1 MLNTADTVLHISHVT
16 HYDYA
21 SRVDLAMHLL
31 HLQPLTRA
39 NQRVEDFRLD
49 IDPPATRNQPSLDY
63 FGNHQHHLTL
73 TTPHH
78 VLTVRAESRV
88 RRLAMPAPEPA
99 ASPAWEDVRT
109 AMRYQAGQPWQA
121 AAEFCFP
128 SAFVPQHPAFQA
140 YAQLEF
146 IPGRP
151 LLDAAIGLM
160 ARIHREFTYATAS
173 TDLTTPALE
182 AFSRRQGVCQDF
194 AHIMIAC
201 LRSLGL
207 PARYVSGYLLTQ
219 PPPGQPRLLGV
230 DASHAWLAVY
240 CPLHGW
246 VELDPTNDLIAG
258 QSHAVIACGRDY
270 GDVAPLC
277 GVIQGGGSHTLSV
290 AVSVTPE
297 GEHAMLSGPP
307 RPAS

>member
-31 HLQPLTRA
+31 HLQPLSRA
-39 NQRVEDFRLD
+39 DQQLEDFRLD
-49 IDPPATRNQPSLDY
+49 IDPPATRNQASLDY
-63 FGNHQHHLTL
+63 FGNPQHHLTL

-78 VLTVRAESRV
+78 ALTVRAESRV
-88 RRLAMPAPEPA
+88 RRLAA
-99 ASPAWEDVRT
+99 ATPKPSASLAWESVRA
-109 AMRYQAGQPWQA
+109 AMRYRAGQPWLP

-128 SAFVPQHPAFQA
+128 SAFVPLHPAFQA

-146 IPGRP
+146 TPGRP
-151 LLDAAIGLM
+151 LLEAAIGLM
-160 ARIHREFTYATAS
+160 ARIHHEFTYATAS

-230 DASHAWLAVY
+230 DASHAWLAVW
-240 CPLHGW
+240 CPQHDW
-246 VELDPTNDLIAG
+246 VELDPTNNLIAA

-270 GDVAPLC
+270 ADVAPLR

-290 AVSVTPE
+290 AVSVVPE
-297 GEHAMLSGPP
+297 GE
-307 RPAS
+307 ASVGMPDGHGC

>member
-31 HLQPLTRA
+31 HLQPLSRA
-39 NQRVEDFRLD
+39 DQQLEDFRLD
-49 IDPPATRNQPSLDY
+49 IDPPATRNQASLDY
-63 FGNHQHHLTL
+63 FGNPQHHLTL

-78 VLTVRAESRV
+78 ALTVRAESRV
-88 RRLAMPAPEPA
+88 RRLAAATPKPS
-99 ASPAWEDVRT
+99 ASPAWESVRA
-109 AMRYQAGQPWQA
+109 AMRYRAGQPWLP

-128 SAFVPQHPAFQA
+128 SAFVPLHPAFQA

-146 IPGRP
+146 TPGRP
-151 LLDAAIGLM
+151 LLEAAIGLM
-160 ARIHREFTYATAS
+160 ARIHHEFTYATAS

-230 DASHAWLAVY
+230 DASHAWLAVW
-240 CPLHGW
+240 CPQHDW
-246 VELDPTNDLIAG
+246 VELDPTNNLIAA

-270 GDVAPLC
+270 ADVAPLR

-290 AVSVTPE
+290 AVSVVPE
-297 GEHAMLSGPP
+297 GETPMEP
-307 RPAS
+307 PASAC

>member
-31 HLQPLTRA
+31 HLQPLSRA
-39 NQRVEDFRLD
+39 DQQLEDFRLD
-49 IDPPATRNQPSLDY
+49 IDPPATRNQASLDY
-63 FGNHQHHLTL
+63 FGNPQHHLTL

-78 VLTVRAESRV
+78 ALTVRAESRV
-88 RRLAMPAPEPA
+88 RRLAAAMPNPSI
-99 ASPAWEDVRT
+99 SPAWESVRA
-109 AMRYQAGQPWQA
+109 AMRYRAGQPWLP

-128 SAFVPQHPAFQA
+128 SAFVPLHPAFQA

-146 IPGRP
+146 TPGRP
-151 LLDAAIGLM
+151 LLEAAIGLM
-160 ARIHREFTYATAS
+160 ARIHHEFTYATAS

-230 DASHAWLAVY
+230 DASHAWLAVW
-240 CPLHGW
+240 CPQHDW
-246 VELDPTNDLIAG
+246 VELDPTNNLIAA

-270 GDVAPLC
+270 ADVAPLR

-290 AVSVTPE
+290 AVSVAPE
-297 GEHAMLSGPP
+297 GETPVEP
-307 RPAS
+307 PASAC

>member
-31 HLQPLTRA
+31 HLQPLSRA
-39 NQRVEDFRLD
+39 DQQLEDFRLD
-49 IDPPATRNQPSLDY
+49 IDPPATRNQASLDY
-63 FGNHQHHLTL
+63 FGNPQHHLTL

-78 VLTVRAESRV
+78 ALTVRAESRV
-88 RRLAMPAPEPA
+88 RRLAAATPNPS
-99 ASPAWEDVRT
+99 ASPAWESVRA
-109 AMRYQAGQPWQA
+109 AMRYRAGQPWLP

-128 SAFVPQHPAFQA
+128 SAFVPLHPAFQA

-146 IPGRP
+146 TPGRP
-151 LLDAAIGLM
+151 LLEAAIGLM
-160 ARIHREFTYATAS
+160 ARIHHEFTYATAS

-230 DASHAWLAVY
+230 DASHAWLAVW
-240 CPLHGW
+240 CPQHDW
-246 VELDPTNDLIAG
+246 VELDPTNNLIAA

-270 GDVAPLC
+270 ADVAPLR

-290 AVSVTPE
+290 AVSVVPE
-297 GEHAMLSGPP
+297 GETPVEP
-307 RPAS
+307 PASAC

>member
-31 HLQPLTRA
+31 HLQPLSRA
-39 NQRVEDFRLD
+39 DQQLEDFRLD
-49 IDPPATRNQPSLDY
+49 IDPPATRNQASLDY
-63 FGNHQHHLTL
+63 FGNPQHHLTL

-78 VLTVRAESRV
+78 ALTVRAESRV
-88 RRLAMPAPEPA
+88 RRLAAATPEPS
-99 ASPAWEDVRT
+99 ASPAWESVRA
-109 AMRYQAGQPWQA
+109 AMRYRAGQPWLP

-128 SAFVPQHPAFQA
+128 SAFVPLHPAFQA

-146 IPGRP
+146 TPGRP
-151 LLDAAIGLM
+151 LLEAAIGLM
-160 ARIHREFTYATAS
+160 ARIHHEFTYATAS

-230 DASHAWLAVY
+230 DASHAWLAVW
-240 CPLHGW
+240 CPQHDW
-246 VELDPTNDLIAG
+246 VELDPTNNLIAA

-270 GDVAPLC
+270 ADVAPLR

-290 AVSVTPE
+290 AVSVAPE
-297 GEHAMLSGPP
+297 GETPVEPS
-307 RPAS
+307 ASAC

>member
-31 HLQPLTRA
+31 HLQPLSRA
-39 NQRVEDFRLD
+39 DQQLEDFRLD
-49 IDPPATRNQPSLDY
+49 IDPPATRNQASLDY
-63 FGNHQHHLTL
+63 FGNPQHHLTL

-78 VLTVRAESRV
+78 ALTVRAESRV
-88 RRLAMPAPEPA
+88 RRLAAATPNPS
-99 ASPAWEDVRT
+99 ASPAWESVRA
-109 AMRYQAGQPWQA
+109 AMRYRAGQPWLP

-128 SAFVPQHPAFQA
+128 SAFVPLHPAFQA

-146 IPGRP
+146 TPGRP
-151 LLDAAIGLM
+151 LLEAAIGLM
-160 ARIHREFTYATAS
+160 ARIHHEFTYATAS

-230 DASHAWLAVY
+230 DASHAWLAVW
-240 CPLHGW
+240 CPQHDW
-246 VELDPTNDLIAG
+246 VELDPTNNLIAA

-270 GDVAPLC
+270 ADVAPLR

-290 AVSVTPE
+290 AVSVVPE
-297 GEHAMLSGPP
+297 GETPVEPS
-307 RPAS
+307 ASAC

>member
-31 HLQPLTRA
+31 HLQPLSRA
-39 NQRVEDFRLD
+39 DQQLEDFRLD
-49 IDPPATRNQPSLDY
+49 IDPPATRNQASLDY
-63 FGNHQHHLTL
+63 FGNPQHHLTL

-78 VLTVRAESRV
+78 ALTVRAESRV
-88 RRLAMPAPEPA
+88 RRLAA
-99 ASPAWEDVRT
+99 ATPKPSASLAWESVRA
-109 AMRYQAGQPWQA
+109 AMRYRAGQPWLP

-128 SAFVPQHPAFQA
+128 SAFVPLHPAFQA

-146 IPGRP
+146 TPGRP
-151 LLDAAIGLM
+151 LLEAAIGLM
-160 ARIHREFTYATAS
+160 ARIHHEFTYATAS

-207 PARYVSGYLLTQ
+207 PARYVSGYLLTH

-230 DASHAWLAVY
+230 DASHAWLAVW
-240 CPLHGW
+240 CPQHDW
-246 VELDPTNDLIAG
+246 VELDPTNNLIAA

-270 GDVAPLC
+270 ADVAPLR

-290 AVSVTPE
+290 AVSVAPE
-297 GEHAMLSGPP
+297 GETPVEPS
-307 RPAS
+307 ASAC

>member
-31 HLQPLTRA
+31 HLQPLSRA
-39 NQRVEDFRLD
+39 DQQLEDFRLD
-49 IDPPATRNQPSLDY
+49 IDPPATRNQASLDY
-63 FGNHQHHLTL
+63 FGNPQHHLTL

-78 VLTVRAESRV
+78 ALTVRAESRV
-88 RRLAMPAPEPA
+88 RRLAAAMPNPSI
-99 ASPAWEDVRT
+99 SPAWESVRA
-109 AMRYQAGQPWQA
+109 AMRYRAGQPWLP

-128 SAFVPQHPAFQA
+128 SAFVPLHPAFQA

-146 IPGRP
+146 TPGRP
-151 LLDAAIGLM
+151 LLEAAIGLM
-160 ARIHREFTYATAS
+160 ARIHHEFTYATAS

-230 DASHAWLAVY
+230 DASHAWLAVW
-240 CPLHGW
+240 CPQHDW
-246 VELDPTNDLIAG
+246 VELDPTNNLIAA

-270 GDVAPLC
+270 ADVAPLR

-290 AVSVTPE
+290 AVSVVPE
-297 GEHAMLSGPP
+297 GEAVFTPSV
-307 RPAS
+307 ADQD

>member
-31 HLQPLTRA
+31 HLQPLSRA
-39 NQRVEDFRLD
+39 DQQLEDFRLD
-49 IDPPATRNQPSLDY
+49 IDPPATRNQASLDY
-63 FGNHQHHLTL
+63 FGNPQHHLTL

-78 VLTVRAESRV
+78 ALTVRAESRV
-88 RRLAMPAPEPA
+88 RRLAA
-99 ASPAWEDVRT
+99 ATPKPSVSPAWESVRT
-109 AMRYQAGQPWQA
+109 AMRYRAGQPWLP

-128 SAFVPQHPAFQA
+128 SAFVPLHPAFQA

-146 IPGRP
+146 TPGRP
-151 LLDAAIGLM
+151 LLEAAIGLM
-160 ARIHREFTYATAS
+160 ARIHHEFTYATAS

-230 DASHAWLAVY
+230 DASHAWLAVW
-240 CPLHGW
+240 CPQHDW
-246 VELDPTNDLIAG
+246 VELDPTNNLIAA

-270 GDVAPLC
+270 ADVTPLR

-290 AVSVTPE
+290 AVSVVPE
-297 GEHAMLSGPP
+297 GETPVEPS
-307 RPAS
+307 ASAC

>member
-31 HLQPLTRA
+31 HLQPLSRA
-39 NQRVEDFRLD
+39 DQQLEDFRLD
-49 IDPPATRNQPSLDY
+49 IDPPATRNQASLDY
-63 FGNHQHHLTL
+63 FGNPQHHLTL

-78 VLTVRAESRV
+78 ALTVRAESRV
-88 RRLAMPAPEPA
+88 RRLAA
-99 ASPAWEDVRT
+99 ATPNPSISPAWESVRA
-109 AMRYQAGQPWQA
+109 AMRYRASQPWLP

-128 SAFVPQHPAFQA
+128 SAFVPLHPAFQA

-146 IPGRP
+146 TPGRP
-151 LLDAAIGLM
+151 LLEAAIGLM
-160 ARIHREFTYATAS
+160 ARIHHEFTYATAS

-230 DASHAWLAVY
+230 DASHAWLAVW
-240 CPLHGW
+240 CPQHDW
-246 VELDPTNDLIAG
+246 VELDPTNNLIAA

-270 GDVAPLC
+270 ADVAPLR

-290 AVSVTPE
+290 AVSVAPE
-297 GEHAMLSGPP
+297 GETPVEPS
-307 RPAS
+307 ASAC

>member
-31 HLQPLTRA
+31 HLQPLSRA
-39 NQRVEDFRLD
+39 DQQLEDFRLD
-49 IDPPATRNQPSLDY
+49 IDPPATRNQASLDY
-63 FGNHQHHLTL
+63 FGNPQHHLTL

-78 VLTVRAESRV
+78 ALTVRAESRV
-88 RRLAMPAPEPA
+88 RRLAAAMPNPSI
-99 ASPAWEDVRT
+99 SPAWESVRA
-109 AMRYQAGQPWQA
+109 AMRYRAGQPWLP

-128 SAFVPQHPAFQA
+128 SAFVPLHPAFQA

-146 IPGRP
+146 TPGRP
-151 LLDAAIGLM
+151 LLEAAIGLM
-160 ARIHREFTYATAS
+160 ARIHHEFTYATAS

-230 DASHAWLAVY
+230 DASHAWLAVW
-240 CPLHGW
+240 CPQHDW
-246 VELDPTNDLIAG
+246 VELDPTNNLIAA

-270 GDVAPLC
+270 ADVAPLR

-290 AVSVTPE
+290 AVSVVPE
-297 GEHAMLSGPP
+297 GETPVEP
-307 RPAS
+307 PASAC

>member
-31 HLQPLTRA
+31 HLQPLSRA
-39 NQRVEDFRLD
+39 DQQLEDFRLD
-49 IDPPATRNQPSLDY
+49 IDPPATRNQASLDY
-63 FGNHQHHLTL
+63 FGNPQHHLTL

-78 VLTVRAESRV
+78 ALTVRAESRV
-88 RRLAMPAPEPA
+88 RRLAAATPKPS
-99 ASPAWEDVRT
+99 ASPAWESVLA
-109 AMRYQAGQPWQA
+109 AMRYRAGQPWLP

-128 SAFVPQHPAFQA
+128 SAFVPLHPAFQA

-146 IPGRP
+146 TPGRP
-151 LLDAAIGLM
+151 LLEAAIGLM
-160 ARIHREFTYATAS
+160 ARIHHEFTYATAS

-230 DASHAWLAVY
+230 DASHAWLAVW
-240 CPLHGW
+240 CPQHDW
-246 VELDPTNDLIAG
+246 VELDPTNNLIAA

-270 GDVAPLC
+270 ADVTPLR

-290 AVSVTPE
+290 AVSVAPE
-297 GEHAMLSGPP
+297 GETPVEPS
-307 RPAS
+307 ASAC

>member
-31 HLQPLTRA
+31 HLQPLSRA
-39 NQRVEDFRLD
+39 DQQLEDFRLD
-49 IDPPATRNQPSLDY
+49 IDPPATRNQASLDY
-63 FGNHQHHLTL
+63 FGNPQHHLTL

-78 VLTVRAESRV
+78 ALTVRAESRV
-88 RRLAMPAPEPA
+88 RRLAA
-99 ASPAWEDVRT
+99 ATPNPSISPAWESVRA
-109 AMRYQAGQPWQA
+109 AMRYRAGQPWLP

-128 SAFVPQHPAFQA
+128 SAFVPLHPAFQA

-146 IPGRP
+146 TPGRP
-151 LLDAAIGLM
+151 LLEAAIGLM
-160 ARIHREFTYATAS
+160 ARIHHEFTYATAS
-173 TDLTTPALE
+173 TDLATPALE
-182 AFSRRQGVCQDF
+182 AFYQRRGVCQDF
-194 AHIMIAC
+194 SHIMIAC

-230 DASHAWLAVY
+230 DASHAWLAVW
-240 CPLHGW
+240 CPQHDW
-246 VELDPTNDLIAG
+246 VELDPTNNLIAA

-270 GDVAPLC
+270 ADVAPLR

-290 AVSVTPE
+290 AVSVVPE
-297 GEHAMLSGPP
+297 GETPVEPS
-307 RPAS
+307 ASAC

>member
-31 HLQPLTRA
+31 HLQPLSRA
-39 NQRVEDFRLD
+39 DQQLEDFRLD
-49 IDPPATRNQPSLDY
+49 IDPPATRNQASLDY
-63 FGNHQHHLTL
+63 FGNPQHHLTL

-78 VLTVRAESRV
+78 ALTVRAESRV
-88 RRLAMPAPEPA
+88 RRLAAATPKPS
-99 ASPAWEDVRT
+99 ASPAWESVRA
-109 AMRYQAGQPWQA
+109 AMRYRASQPWLP

-128 SAFVPQHPAFQA
+128 SAFVPLHPAFQA

-146 IPGRP
+146 TPGRP
-151 LLDAAIGLM
+151 LLEAAIGLM
-160 ARIHREFTYATAS
+160 ARIHHEFTYATAS

-230 DASHAWLAVY
+230 DASHAWLAVW
-240 CPLHGW
+240 CPQHDW
-246 VELDPTNDLIAG
+246 VELDPTNNLIAA

-270 GDVAPLC
+270 ADVAPLR

-290 AVSVTPE
+290 AVSVVPE
-297 GEHAMLSGPP
+297 GETPVEPS
-307 RPAS
+307 ASAC

>member
-31 HLQPLTRA
+31 HLQPLSRA
-39 NQRVEDFRLD
+39 DQQLEDFRLD
-49 IDPPATRNQPSLDY
+49 IDPPATRNQASLDY
-63 FGNHQHHLTL
+63 FGNPQHHLTL

-78 VLTVRAESRV
+78 ALTVRAESRV
-88 RRLAMPAPEPA
+88 RRLAA
-99 ASPAWEDVRT
+99 ATPKPSASLAWESVRA
-109 AMRYQAGQPWQA
+109 AMRYRAGQPWLP

-128 SAFVPQHPAFQA
+128 SAFVPLHPAFQA

-146 IPGRP
+146 TPGRP
-151 LLDAAIGLM
+151 LLEAAIGLM
-160 ARIHREFTYATAS
+160 ARIHHEFTYATAS

-230 DASHAWLAVY
+230 DASHAWLAVW
-240 CPLHGW
+240 CPQHDW
-246 VELDPTNDLIAG
+246 VELDPTNNLIAA

-270 GDVAPLC
+270 ADVAPLR

-290 AVSVTPE
+290 AVSVAPE
-297 GEHAMLSGPP
+297 GETPVEP
-307 RPAS
+307 PASAC

>member
-31 HLQPLTRA
+31 HLQPLSRA
-39 NQRVEDFRLD
+39 DQQLEDFRLD
-49 IDPPATRNQPSLDY
+49 IDPPATRNQASLDY
-63 FGNHQHHLTL
+63 FGNPQHHLTL

-78 VLTVRAESRV
+78 ALTVRAESRV
-88 RRLAMPAPEPA
+88 RRLAA
-99 ASPAWEDVRT
+99 ATPKPSASLAWESVRA
-109 AMRYQAGQPWQA
+109 AMRYRAGQPWLP

-128 SAFVPQHPAFQA
+128 SAFVPLHPAFQA

-146 IPGRP
+146 TPGRP
-151 LLDAAIGLM
+151 LLEAAIGLM
-160 ARIHREFTYATAS
+160 ARIHHEFTYATAS

-230 DASHAWLAVY
+230 DASHAWLAVW
-240 CPLHGW
+240 CPQHDW
-246 VELDPTNDLIAG
+246 VELDPTNNLIAA

-270 GDVAPLC
+270 ADVAPLR

-290 AVSVTPE
+290 AVSVVPE
-297 GEHAMLSGPP
+297 GETPVEP
-307 RPAS
+307 PASAC

>member
-31 HLQPLTRA
+31 HLQPLSRA
-39 NQRVEDFRLD
+39 DQQLEDFRLD
-49 IDPPATRNQPSLDY
+49 IDPPATRNQASLDY
-63 FGNHQHHLTL
+63 FGNPQHHLTL

-78 VLTVRAESRV
+78 ALTVRAESRV
-88 RRLAMPAPEPA
+88 RRLAA
-99 ASPAWEDVRT
+99 ATPNPSVSPAWESVRA
-109 AMRYQAGQPWQA
+109 AMRYRAGQPWLP

-128 SAFVPQHPAFQA
+128 SAFVPLHPAFQA

-146 IPGRP
+146 TPGRP
-151 LLDAAIGLM
+151 LLEAAIGLM
-160 ARIHREFTYATAS
+160 ARIHHEFTYATAS

-230 DASHAWLAVY
+230 DASHAWLAVW
-240 CPLHGW
+240 CPQHDW
-246 VELDPTNDLIAG
+246 VELDPTNNLIAA

-270 GDVAPLC
+270 ADVAPLR

-290 AVSVTPE
+290 AVSVVPE
-297 GEHAMLSGPP
+297 GETPVEPS
-307 RPAS
+307 ASAC

>member
-31 HLQPLTRA
+31 HLQPLSRA
-39 NQRVEDFRLD
+39 DQQLEDFRLD
-49 IDPPATRNQPSLDY
+49 IDPPATRNQASLDY
-63 FGNHQHHLTL
+63 FGNPQHHLTL

-78 VLTVRAESRV
+78 ALTVRAESRV
-88 RRLAMPAPEPA
+88 RRLAA
-99 ASPAWEDVRT
+99 ATPNPSISPAWESVRA
-109 AMRYQAGQPWQA
+109 AMRYRASQPWLP

-128 SAFVPQHPAFQA
+128 SAFVPLHPAFQA

-146 IPGRP
+146 TPGRP
-151 LLDAAIGLM
+151 LLEAAIGLM
-160 ARIHREFTYATAS
+160 ARIHHEFTYATAS

-230 DASHAWLAVY
+230 DASHAWLAVW
-240 CPLHGW
+240 CPQHDW
-246 VELDPTNDLIAG
+246 VELDPTNNLIAA

-270 GDVAPLC
+270 ADVTPLR

-290 AVSVTPE
+290 AVSVAPE
-297 GEHAMLSGPP
+297 GETPVEPS
-307 RPAS
+307 ASAC

>member
-31 HLQPLTRA
+31 HLQPLSRA
-39 NQRVEDFRLD
+39 DQQLEDFRLD
-49 IDPPATRNQPSLDY
+49 IDPPATRNQASLDY
-63 FGNHQHHLTL
+63 FGNPQHHLTL

-78 VLTVRAESRV
+78 ALTVRAESRV
-88 RRLAMPAPEPA
+88 RRLAA
-99 ASPAWEDVRT
+99 ATPNPSISPAWESVRA
-109 AMRYQAGQPWQA
+109 AMRYRASQPWLP

-128 SAFVPQHPAFQA
+128 SAFVPLHPAFQA

-146 IPGRP
+146 TPGRP
-151 LLDAAIGLM
+151 LLEAAIGLM
-160 ARIHREFTYATAS
+160 ARIHHEFTYATAS

-230 DASHAWLAVY
+230 DASHAWLAVW
-240 CPLHGW
+240 CPQHDW
-246 VELDPTNDLIAG
+246 VELDPTNNLIAA

-270 GDVAPLC
+270 ADVAPLR

-290 AVSVTPE
+290 AVSVVPE
-297 GEHAMLSGPP
+297 GETPVEPS
-307 RPAS
+307 ASAC

>member
-31 HLQPLTRA
+31 HLQPLSRA
-39 NQRVEDFRLD
+39 DQQLEDFRLD
-49 IDPPATRNQPSLDY
+49 IDPPATRNQASLDY
-63 FGNHQHHLTL
+63 FGNPQHHLTL

-78 VLTVRAESRV
+78 ALTVRAESRV
-88 RRLAMPAPEPA
+88 RRLAAAMPNPSI
-99 ASPAWEDVRT
+99 SPAWESVRA
-109 AMRYQAGQPWQA
+109 AMRYRAGQPWLP

-128 SAFVPQHPAFQA
+128 SAFVPLHPAFQA

-146 IPGRP
+146 TPGRP
-151 LLDAAIGLM
+151 LLEAAIGLM
-160 ARIHREFTYATAS
+160 ARIHHEFTYATAS

-230 DASHAWLAVY
+230 DASHAWLAVW
-240 CPLHGW
+240 CPQHDW
-246 VELDPTNDLIAG
+246 VELDPTNNLIAA

-270 GDVAPLC
+270 ADVAPLR

-290 AVSVTPE
+290 AVSVVPE
-297 GEHAMLSGPP
+297 GETPVEPS
-307 RPAS
+307 ASAC

>member
-31 HLQPLTRA
+31 HLQPLSRA
-39 NQRVEDFRLD
+39 DQQLEDFRLD
-49 IDPPATRNQPSLDY
+49 IDPPATRNQASLDY
-63 FGNHQHHLTL
+63 FGNPQHHLTL

-78 VLTVRAESRV
+78 ALTVRAESRV
-88 RRLAMPAPEPA
+88 RRLAA
-99 ASPAWEDVRT
+99 ATPKPSASLAWESVRA
-109 AMRYQAGQPWQA
+109 AMRYRAGQPWLP

-128 SAFVPQHPAFQA
+128 SAFVPLHPAFQA

-146 IPGRP
+146 TPGRP
-151 LLDAAIGLM
+151 LLEAAIGLM
-160 ARIHREFTYATAS
+160 ARIHHEFTYATAS

-230 DASHAWLAVY
+230 DASHAWLAVW
-240 CPLHGW
+240 CPQHDW
-246 VELDPTNDLIAG
+246 VELDPPNNLIAA

-270 GDVAPLC
+270 ADVAPLR

-290 AVSVTPE
+290 AVSVVPE
-297 GEHAMLSGPP
+297 GETPVEPS
-307 RPAS
+307 ASAC

>member
-31 HLQPLTRA
+31 HLQPLSRA
-39 NQRVEDFRLD
+39 DQQLEDFRLD
-49 IDPPATRNQPSLDY
+49 IDPPATRNQASLDY
-63 FGNHQHHLTL
+63 FGNPQHHLTL

-78 VLTVRAESRV
+78 ALTVRAESRV
-88 RRLAMPAPEPA
+88 RRLAA
-99 ASPAWEDVRT
+99 ATPNPSISPAWESVRA
-109 AMRYQAGQPWQA
+109 AMRYRAGQPWLP

-128 SAFVPQHPAFQA
+128 SAFVPLHPAFQA

-146 IPGRP
+146 TPGRP
-151 LLDAAIGLM
+151 LLEAAIGLM
-160 ARIHREFTYATAS
+160 ARIHHEFTYATAS

-230 DASHAWLAVY
+230 DASHAWLAVW
-240 CPLHGW
+240 CPQHDW
-246 VELDPTNDLIAG
+246 VELDPTNNLIAA

-270 GDVAPLC
+270 ADVAPLR

-290 AVSVTPE
+290 AVSVVPE
-297 GEHAMLSGPP
+297 GETPVEP
-307 RPAS
+307 PASAC

>member
-31 HLQPLTRA
+31 HLQPLSRA
-39 NQRVEDFRLD
+39 DQQLEDFRLD
-49 IDPPATRNQPSLDY
+49 IDPPATRNQASLDY
-63 FGNHQHHLTL
+63 FGNPQHHLTL

-78 VLTVRAESRV
+78 ALTVRAESRV
-88 RRLAMPAPEPA
+88 RRLAAATPKPS
-99 ASPAWEDVRT
+99 ASPAWESVRA
-109 AMRYQAGQPWQA
+109 AMRYRAGQPWLP

-128 SAFVPQHPAFQA
+128 SAFVPLHPAFQA

-146 IPGRP
+146 TPGRP
-151 LLDAAIGLM
+151 LLEAAIGLM
-160 ARIHREFTYATAS
+160 ARIHHEFTYATAS

-230 DASHAWLAVY
+230 DASHAWLAVW
-240 CPLHGW
+240 CPQHDW
-246 VELDPTNDLIAG
+246 VELDPTNNLIAA

-270 GDVAPLC
+270 ADVAPLR

-290 AVSVTPE
+290 AVSVVPE
-297 GEHAMLSGPP
+297 GETPVEP
-307 RPAS
+307 PASAC

>member
-31 HLQPLTRA
+31 HLQPLSRA
-39 NQRVEDFRLD
+39 DQQMEDFRLD
-49 IDPPATRNQPSLDY
+49 IDPPATRNQASLDY
-63 FGNHQHHLTL
+63 FGNPQHHLTL

-78 VLTVRAESRV
+78 ALTVRAESRV
-88 RRLAMPAPEPA
+88 RRLAA
-99 ASPAWEDVRT
+99 ATPKPSASLAWESVRA
-109 AMRYQAGQPWQA
+109 AMRYRAGQPWLP

-128 SAFVPQHPAFQA
+128 SAFVPLHPAFQA

-146 IPGRP
+146 TPGRP
-151 LLDAAIGLM
+151 LLEAAIGLM
-160 ARIHREFTYATAS
+160 ARIHHEFTYATAS

-230 DASHAWLAVY
+230 DASHAWLAVW
-240 CPLHGW
+240 CPQHDW
-246 VELDPTNDLIAG
+246 VELDPTNNLIAA

-270 GDVAPLC
+270 ADVAPLR

-290 AVSVTPE
+290 AVSVAPE
-297 GEHAMLSGPP
+297 GETPVEPS
-307 RPAS
+307 ASAC

>member
-31 HLQPLTRA
+31 HLQPLSRA
-39 NQRVEDFRLD
+39 DQQLEDFRLD
-49 IDPPATRNQPSLDY
+49 IDPPATRNQASLDY
-63 FGNHQHHLTL
+63 FGNPQHHLTL

-78 VLTVRAESRV
+78 ALTVRAESRV
-88 RRLAMPAPEPA
+88 RRLAA
-99 ASPAWEDVRT
+99 ATPNPSVSPAWESVRA
-109 AMRYQAGQPWQA
+109 AMRYRAGQPWLP

-128 SAFVPQHPAFQA
+128 SAFVPLHPAFQA

-146 IPGRP
+146 TPGRP
-151 LLDAAIGLM
+151 LLEAAIGLM
-160 ARIHREFTYATAS
+160 ARIHHEFTYATAS

-230 DASHAWLAVY
+230 DASHAWLAVW
-240 CPLHGW
+240 CPQHDW
-246 VELDPTNDLIAG
+246 VELDPTNNLIAA

-270 GDVAPLC
+270 ADVAPLR

-290 AVSVTPE
+290 AVSVVPE
-297 GEHAMLSGPP
+297 GEAVFTPSV
-307 RPAS
+307 ADQD

>member
-31 HLQPLTRA
+31 HLQPLSRA
-39 NQRVEDFRLD
+39 DQQLEDFRLD
-49 IDPPATRNQPSLDY
+49 IDPPATRNQASLDY
-63 FGNHQHHLTL
+63 FGNPQHHLTL

-78 VLTVRAESRV
+78 ALTVRAESRV
-88 RRLAMPAPEPA
+88 RRLAA
-99 ASPAWEDVRT
+99 ATPNPSISPAWESVRA
-109 AMRYQAGQPWQA
+109 AMRYRAGQPWLP

-128 SAFVPQHPAFQA
+128 SAFVPLHPAFQA

-146 IPGRP
+146 TPGRP
-151 LLDAAIGLM
+151 LLEAAIGLM
-160 ARIHREFTYATAS
+160 ARIHHEFTYATAS

-230 DASHAWLAVY
+230 DASHAWLAVW
-240 CPLHGW
+240 CPQHDW
-246 VELDPTNDLIAG
+246 VELDPTNNLIAA

-270 GDVAPLC
+270 ADVAPLR

-290 AVSVTPE
+290 AVSVVPE
-297 GEHAMLSGPP
+297 GE
-307 RPAS
+307 ASVGMPDGHGC

>member
-31 HLQPLTRA
+31 HLQPLSRA
-39 NQRVEDFRLD
+39 DQQLEDFRLD
-49 IDPPATRNQPSLDY
+49 IDPPATRNQASLDY
-63 FGNHQHHLTL
+63 FGNPQHHLTL

-78 VLTVRAESRV
+78 ALTVRAESRV
-88 RRLAMPAPEPA
+88 RRLAAATPNPS
-99 ASPAWEDVRT
+99 ASPAWESVRA
-109 AMRYQAGQPWQA
+109 AMRYRAGQPWLP

-128 SAFVPQHPAFQA
+128 SAFVPLHPAFQA

-146 IPGRP
+146 TPGRP
-151 LLDAAIGLM
+151 LLEAAIGLM
-160 ARIHREFTYATAS
+160 ARIHHEFTYATAS

-230 DASHAWLAVY
+230 DASHAWLAVW
-240 CPLHGW
+240 CPQHDW
-246 VELDPTNDLIAG
+246 VELDPTNNLIAA

-270 GDVAPLC
+270 ADVAPLR

-290 AVSVTPE
+290 AVSVAPE
-297 GEHAMLSGPP
+297 GENAVETPV
-307 RPAS
+307 

>member
-31 HLQPLTRA
+31 HLQPLSRA
-39 NQRVEDFRLD
+39 DQQLEDFRLD
-49 IDPPATRNQPSLDY
+49 IDPPATRNQASLDY
-63 FGNHQHHLTL
+63 FGNPQHHLTL

-78 VLTVRAESRV
+78 ALTVRAESRV
-88 RRLAMPAPEPA
+88 RRLAA
-99 ASPAWEDVRT
+99 ATPNPSISPAWESVRA
-109 AMRYQAGQPWQA
+109 AMRYRAGQPWLP

-128 SAFVPQHPAFQA
+128 SAFVPLHPAFQA

-146 IPGRP
+146 TPGRP
-151 LLDAAIGLM
+151 LLEAAIGLM
-160 ARIHREFTYATAS
+160 ARIHHEFTYATAS

-230 DASHAWLAVY
+230 DASHAWLAVW
-240 CPLHGW
+240 CPQHDW
-246 VELDPTNDLIAG
+246 VELDPTNNLIAA

-270 GDVAPLC
+270 ADVAPLR

-290 AVSVTPE
+290 AVSVVPE
-297 GEHAMLSGPP
+297 GETPVEPS
-307 RPAS
+307 ASAC

>member
-31 HLQPLTRA
+31 HLQPLSRA
-39 NQRVEDFRLD
+39 DQQLEDFRLD
-49 IDPPATRNQPSLDY
+49 IDPPATRNQASLDY
-63 FGNHQHHLTL
+63 FGNPQHHLTL

-78 VLTVRAESRV
+78 ALTVRAESRV
-88 RRLAMPAPEPA
+88 RRLAA
-99 ASPAWEDVRT
+99 ATPKPSVSPAWESVRT
-109 AMRYQAGQPWQA
+109 AMRYRAGQPWLP

-128 SAFVPQHPAFQA
+128 SAFVPLHPAFQA

-146 IPGRP
+146 TPGRP
-151 LLDAAIGLM
+151 LLEAAIGLM
-160 ARIHREFTYATAS
+160 ARIHHEFTYATAS

-230 DASHAWLAVY
+230 DASHAWLAVW
-240 CPLHGW
+240 CPQHDW
-246 VELDPTNDLIAG
+246 VELDPTNNLIAA

-270 GDVAPLC
+270 ADVAPLR

-290 AVSVTPE
+290 AVSVAPE
-297 GEHAMLSGPP
+297 GETPVEPS
-307 RPAS
+307 ASAC

>member
-31 HLQPLTRA
+31 HLQPLSRA
-39 NQRVEDFRLD
+39 DQQLEDFRLD
-49 IDPPATRNQPSLDY
+49 IDPPATRNQASLDY
-63 FGNHQHHLTL
+63 FGNPQHHLTL

-78 VLTVRAESRV
+78 ALTVRAESRV
-88 RRLAMPAPEPA
+88 RRLAA
-99 ASPAWEDVRT
+99 ATPNPSISPAWESVRA
-109 AMRYQAGQPWQA
+109 AMRYRAGQPWLP

-128 SAFVPQHPAFQA
+128 SAFVPLHPAFQA

-146 IPGRP
+146 TPGRP
-151 LLDAAIGLM
+151 LLEAAIGLM
-160 ARIHREFTYATAS
+160 ARIHHEFTYATAS

-230 DASHAWLAVY
+230 DASHAWLAVW
-240 CPLHGW
+240 CPQHDW
-246 VELDPTNDLIAG
+246 VELDPTNNLIAA

-270 GDVAPLC
+270 ADVAPLR

-290 AVSVTPE
+290 AVSVVPE
-297 GEHAMLSGPP
+297 GEAVFTPSV
-307 RPAS
+307 ADQD

>member
-31 HLQPLTRA
+31 HLQPLSRA
-39 NQRVEDFRLD
+39 DQQLEDFRLD
-49 IDPPATRNQPSLDY
+49 IDPPATRNQASLDY
-63 FGNHQHHLTL
+63 FGNPQHHLTL

-78 VLTVRAESRV
+78 ALTVRAESRV
-88 RRLAMPAPEPA
+88 RRLAA
-99 ASPAWEDVRT
+99 ATPKPSASLAWESVRA
-109 AMRYQAGQPWQA
+109 AMRYRAGQPWLP

-128 SAFVPQHPAFQA
+128 SAFVPLHPAFQA

-146 IPGRP
+146 TPGRP
-151 LLDAAIGLM
+151 LLEAAIGLM
-160 ARIHREFTYATAS
+160 ARIHHEFTYATAS

-230 DASHAWLAVY
+230 DASHAWLAVW
-240 CPLHGW
+240 CPQHNW
-246 VELDPTNDLIAG
+246 VELDPTNNLIAA

-270 GDVAPLC
+270 ADVAPLR

-290 AVSVTPE
+290 AVSVAPE
-297 GEHAMLSGPP
+297 GEAVFTPSV
-307 RPAS
+307 ADQD

>member
-31 HLQPLTRA
+31 HLQPLSRA
-39 NQRVEDFRLD
+39 DQQLEDFRLD
-49 IDPPATRNQPSLDY
+49 IDPPATRNQASLDY
-63 FGNHQHHLTL
+63 FGNPQHHLTL

-78 VLTVRAESRV
+78 ALTVRAESRV
-88 RRLAMPAPEPA
+88 RRLAA
-99 ASPAWEDVRT
+99 ATPKPSASLAWESVRA
-109 AMRYQAGQPWQA
+109 AMRYRAGQPWLP

-128 SAFVPQHPAFQA
+128 SAFVPLHPAFQA

-146 IPGRP
+146 TPGRP
-151 LLDAAIGLM
+151 LLEAAIGLM
-160 ARIHREFTYATAS
+160 ARIHHEFTYATAS

-230 DASHAWLAVY
+230 DASHAWLAVW
-240 CPLHGW
+240 CPQHDW
-246 VELDPTNDLIAG
+246 VELDPTNNLIAA

-270 GDVAPLC
+270 ADVAPLR

-290 AVSVTPE
+290 AVSVVPE
-297 GEHAMLSGPP
+297 GETPGGFVSGG
-307 RPAS
+307 S

>member
-31 HLQPLTRA
+31 HLQPLSRA
-39 NQRVEDFRLD
+39 DQQLEDFRLD
-49 IDPPATRNQPSLDY
+49 IDPPATRNQASLDY
-63 FGNHQHHLTL
+63 FGNPQHHLTL

-78 VLTVRAESRV
+78 ALTVRAESRV
-88 RRLAMPAPEPA
+88 RRLAA
-99 ASPAWEDVRT
+99 ATPKPSASLAWESVRA
-109 AMRYQAGQPWQA
+109 AMRYRASQPWLP

-128 SAFVPQHPAFQA
+128 SAFVPLHPAFQA

-146 IPGRP
+146 TPGRP
-151 LLDAAIGLM
+151 LLEAAIGLM
-160 ARIHREFTYATAS
+160 ARIHHEFTYATAS

-230 DASHAWLAVY
+230 DASHAWLAVW
-240 CPLHGW
+240 CPQHDW
-246 VELDPTNDLIAG
+246 VELDPTNNLIAA

-270 GDVAPLC
+270 ADVAPLR

-290 AVSVTPE
+290 AVSVVPE
-297 GEHAMLSGPP
+297 GETPVEP
-307 RPAS
+307 PASAC

>member
-31 HLQPLTRA
+31 HLQPLSRA
-39 NQRVEDFRLD
+39 DQQLEDFRLD
-49 IDPPATRNQPSLDY
+49 IDPPATRNQASLDY
-63 FGNHQHHLTL
+63 FGNPQQHLTL

-78 VLTVRAESRV
+78 ALTVRAESRV
-88 RRLAMPAPEPA
+88 RRLAA
-99 ASPAWEDVRT
+99 ATPKPSASLAWESVRA
-109 AMRYQAGQPWQA
+109 AMRYRAGQPWLP

-128 SAFVPQHPAFQA
+128 SAFVPLHPAFQA

-146 IPGRP
+146 TPGRP
-151 LLDAAIGLM
+151 LLEAAIGLM
-160 ARIHREFTYATAS
+160 ARIHHEFTYATAS

-230 DASHAWLAVY
+230 DASHAWLAVW
-240 CPLHGW
+240 CPQHDW
-246 VELDPTNDLIAG
+246 VELDPTNNLIAA

-270 GDVAPLC
+270 ADVAPLR

-290 AVSVTPE
+290 AVSVVPE
-297 GEHAMLSGPP
+297 GETPVEPS
-307 RPAS
+307 ASAC

>member
-31 HLQPLTRA
+31 HLQPLSRA
-39 NQRVEDFRLD
+39 DQQLEDFRLD
-49 IDPPATRNQPSLDY
+49 IDPPATRNQASLDY
-63 FGNHQHHLTL
+63 FGNPQHHLTL

-78 VLTVRAESRV
+78 ALTVRAESRV
-88 RRLAMPAPEPA
+88 RRLAA
-99 ASPAWEDVRT
+99 ATPNPSVSPAWESVRA
-109 AMRYQAGQPWQA
+109 AMRYRAGQPWLP

-128 SAFVPQHPAFQA
+128 SAFVPLHPAFQA

-146 IPGRP
+146 TPGRP
-151 LLDAAIGLM
+151 LLEAAIGLM
-160 ARIHREFTYATAS
+160 ARIHHEFTYATAS

-230 DASHAWLAVY
+230 DASHAWLAVW
-240 CPLHGW
+240 CPQHDW
-246 VELDPTNDLIAG
+246 VELDPTNNLIAA

-270 GDVAPLC
+270 ADVAPLR

-290 AVSVTPE
+290 AVSVVPE
-297 GEHAMLSGPP
+297 GE
-307 RPAS
+307 ASVGMPDGHGC